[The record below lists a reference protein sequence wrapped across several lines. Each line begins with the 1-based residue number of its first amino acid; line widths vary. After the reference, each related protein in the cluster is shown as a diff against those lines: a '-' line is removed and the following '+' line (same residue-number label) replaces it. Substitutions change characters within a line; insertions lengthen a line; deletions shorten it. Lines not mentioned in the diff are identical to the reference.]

1 MDALLLARWQF
12 GITTVYH
19 FIMVPLTLGLSFMVA
34 WYHTR
39 WHRHGDE
46 ADLRLTKFFG
56 KLFLINFAMGVVT
69 GIVQEFQFGMNW
81 SSYSRFVGDVFGA
94 PLAMEG
100 LVAFFLES
108 TFLGLWIFGWG
119 RLPKRVHLA
128 TIWAAAIGTW
138 LSAYFIVA
146 ANSWMQHPVGAEFN
160 PETGRAELTDIFAV
174 LTNVT
179 TLAAYPHIIAGALMT
194 AGMFVAGISAWSLIR
209 KDLKPVD
216 VRAFKRAMRGALWIV
231 LIAGVVV
238 IISGDQQAKIMFE
251 QQPMKMASAE
261 ALCETTTGAPFS
273 VFAVGDVAADCDV
286 WSLDVP
292 DLLSYLATG
301 SFDGTVDGVNNLQA
315 EYTELFGPG
324 DYIPNLIVTY
334 WGFRLMMGFGF
345 LAMGVAAVSLFI
357 TRGGRDLPKKAWIA
371 NTAIA
376 MIFAPFLAN
385 IAGWVFTEMGRQPW
399 VVAPN
404 LDGDLE
410 IRLLTADA
418 VSPVVATGEVTL
430 TLVTFTLVYGMLGVV
445 ELFLLRKYVRAGPDA
460 SMTPFPKE
468 PDDGGDDSTER
479 DDGPPDDRDD
489 AGADR
494 DDVDDDEDA
503 DRLVFAY

>member
-1 MDALLLARWQF
+1 MVVVDALLLARWQF

-231 LIAGVVV
+231 LVAGAVV
-238 IISGDQQAKIMFE
+238 IISGDQQAKILFD

-357 TRGGRDLPKKAWIA
+357 TRRGRDLPKKTWIA
-371 NTAIA
+371 NAAIA
-376 MIFAPFLAN
+376 IIFAPFLAN

-418 VSPVVATGEVTL
+418 VSPAVAGGEVTL

-460 SMTPFPKE
+460 SMTPFPQG
-468 PDDGGDDSTER
+468 PDDDGDDSTGDDEPPEGVDDTGAER
-479 DDGPPDDRDD
+479 DDEE
-489 AGADR
+489 A
-494 DDVDDDEDA
+494 DA

>member
-1 MDALLLARWQF
+1 MDALFLARWQF

-19 FIMVPLTLGLSFMVA
+19 FIMVPLTLGLSMLVA

-39 WHRHGDE
+39 WYRTRDE

-81 SSYSRFVGDVFGA
+81 SNYSRFVGDVFGA

-119 RLPKRVHLA
+119 RLPERIHLA

-138 LSAYFIVA
+138 LSAYFIIA

-160 PETGRAELTDIFAV
+160 PDTGRAELTDIFAV
-174 LTNVT
+174 LTNPT
-179 TLAAYPHIIAGALMT
+179 TLAAYPHVIAGAMMT
-194 AGMFVAGISAWSLIR
+194 AGMFVAGIAAWSLIR
-209 KDLKPVD
+209 KNLQPVD
-216 VRAFKRAMRGALWIV
+216 TRAFTRAMRGGLWVVLVSGAAVIV
-231 LIAGVVV
+231 
-238 IISGDQQAKIMFE
+238 SGDIQGKIMFE

-261 ALCETTTGAPFS
+261 GLCETTTGAPLS
-273 VFAVGDVAADCDV
+273 VFAVGDPSECDV
-286 WSLDVP
+286 TSIDVP
-292 DLLSYLATG
+292 NLLSYMATG
-301 SFDGTVDGVNNLQA
+301 DFDGTVDGVNDLQMEYA
-315 EYTELFGPG
+315 EIFGPG
-324 DYIPNLIVTY
+324 DYVPNLFVTY

-357 TRGGRDLPKKAWIA
+357 TRRGRELPRSPWIA
-371 NTAIA
+371 RASIA
-376 MIFAPFLAN
+376 MIFTPFLAN
-385 IAGWVFTEMGRQPW
+385 ISGWVFTEMGRQPW

-404 LDGDLE
+404 FDGDVQ
-410 IRLLTADA
+410 IRLLVNDA
-418 VSPVVATGEVTL
+418 VSPSVSGGEVL
-430 TLVTFTLVYGMLGVV
+430 VTLVSFTLLYGALGLV
-445 ELFLLRKYVRAGPDA
+445 ELFLLRRYVVAGPDA
-460 SMTPFPKE
+460 AMTPFPTG
-468 PDDGGDDSTER
+468 PDDGDETPR
-479 DDGPPDDRDD
+479 DTDDRDRD
-489 AGADR
+489 GDGDGDADR
-494 DDVDDDEDA
+494 VDQDDDEDA

>member
-1 MDALLLARWQF
+1 MNELLLARWQF

-19 FIMVPLTLGLSFMVA
+19 FLMVPLTLGLSMMVA

-81 SSYSRFVGDVFGA
+81 SDYSRFVGDVFGA

-119 RLPKRVHLA
+119 RLPPRIHHA
-128 TIWAAAIGTW
+128 TIWCAAIGTW

-179 TLAAYPHIIAGALMT
+179 TLAAYPHIIAGSLMT

-209 KDLKPVD
+209 NNPSPID
-216 VRAFKRAMRGALWIV
+216 VRAFKRAMRGGLWLV
-231 LIAGVVV
+231 LFAGLAV
-238 IISGDQQAKIMFE
+238 IISGDQQAKILFE

-261 ALCETTTGAPFS
+261 ALCNTTTGAPFS
-273 VFAVGDVAADCDV
+273 VFAVGDVASDCDV
-286 WSLDVP
+286 WSIDVP

-301 SFDGTVDGVNNLQA
+301 DFNGTVDGVNDLQA
-315 EYTELFGPG
+315 EYEQLFGPG
-324 DYIPNLIVTY
+324 DYIPNLVVTY
-334 WGFRLMMGFGF
+334 WGFRAMMGFGF
-345 LAMGVAAVSLFI
+345 LAMGVAAVSLFL
-357 TRGGRDLPKKAWIA
+357 TRGGRDLPKKRWIA
-371 NTAIA
+371 RTSIA
-376 MIFAPFLAN
+376 MIVAPFLAN
-385 IAGWVFTEMGRQPW
+385 VTGWVFTEMGRQPW

-404 LDGDLE
+404 LDGDLD

-418 VSPVVATGEVTL
+418 VSPGVAGGEVLLTL
-430 TLVTFTLVYGMLGVV
+430 TTFTLVYGALGVV
-445 ELFLLRKYVRAGPDA
+445 ELFLLRKYVKAGPDA
-460 SMTPFPKE
+460 AMTPFPRPPDGNDDSGQRDDD
-468 PDDGGDDSTER
+468 PDD
-479 DDGPPDDRDD
+479 DGTDRDD
-489 AGADR
+489 HER
-494 DDVDDDEDA
+494 IDDDEDA